1 MVPDEGESTPALWS
15 MASLATPMAIRVAAT
30 LRLADYLLQGRRSAS
45 ELAAAVNVDA
55 DALDRVLRHLDT
67 VGVLTRDESGQ
78 YALTERANALRD
90 DHPSHLRAA
99 LDLEGAVGRADL
111 AFAQLLH
118 TVRTGEPG
126 FPLQFGRSFW
136 DDLTSDATRSAS
148 FDSQM
153 GADVAAWAPTI
164 LSSYDWGSL
173 GHVVDVGGGNGSLL
187 IALLTKYP
195 ALRGTVVDLP
205 GTAAAARL
213 RFMEAGLDDRGE
225 VVAGSFFD
233 PLPTGAG
240 GYLLTAIVHDWD
252 DEPAAAILRR
262 CADAATPN
270 GKVFVVE
277 KIGTDGV
284 SPGTDMDLRLLTYFG
299 GRERDLTELIALS
312 EHSGLRLTAVHTE
325 AAISILELT
334 PC

>member
-1 MVPDEGESTPALWS
+1 
-15 MASLATPMAIRVAAT
+15 
-30 LRLADYLLQGRRSAS
+30 
-45 ELAAAVNVDA
+45 
-55 DALDRVLRHLDT
+55 
-67 VGVLTRDESGQ
+67 
-78 YALTERANALRD
+78 
-90 DHPSHLRAA
+90 
-99 LDLEGAVGRADL
+99 
-111 AFAQLLH
+111 
-118 TVRTGEPG
+118 VRTGEPG
-126 FPLQFGRSFW
+126 FPVQFGRSFW

-153 GADVAAWAPTI
+153 GGDVAAWGPAI
-164 LSSYDWGSL
+164 LSAYDWGSL

-187 IALLTKYP
+187 TAFLIRYP

-213 RFMEAGLDDRGE
+213 TFSEAGLDDRAD

-240 GYLLTAIVHDWD
+240 GYVLTAIVHDWAD
-252 DEPAAAILRR
+252 DAVAAILRR
-262 CADAATPN
+262 CADAAAPH

-284 SPGTDMDLRLLTYFG
+284 SPSSEMDLRLLTYFG
-299 GRERDLTELIALS
+299 GRERDLAELIALS
-312 EHSGLRLTAVHTE
+312 EHSGLTLTAVHTE

-334 PC
+334 PG